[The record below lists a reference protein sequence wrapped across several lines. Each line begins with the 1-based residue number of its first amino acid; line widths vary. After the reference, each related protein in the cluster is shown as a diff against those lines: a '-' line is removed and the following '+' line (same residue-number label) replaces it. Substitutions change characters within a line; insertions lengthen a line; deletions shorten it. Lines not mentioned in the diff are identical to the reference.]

1 MSCVSTGVFHLVW
14 KKLSCCST
22 LFYKIIS
29 FTASILDSPWWNNSS
44 NSLQE
49 LNRSKFYS
57 FEQEVSSL
65 SSYLLPTNK
74 KKSYLLIH
82 NISHAYWRNTD
93 LIFLVSSPS
102 STNTLR
108 FPNSWWRNTILS
120 KSSRFPMSSI
130 SMQSSSSLTIKN
142 FLRGCYL
149 QLKRDF
155 LWK

>member
-1 MSCVSTGVFHLVW
+1 MRFYQGLSLSL
-14 KKLSCCST
+14 KKAFVLLHT
-22 LFYKIIS
+22 VLQNIS
-29 FTASILDSPWWNNSS
+29 FTASILDSPWWNSS
-44 NSLQE
+44 SKSLQE
-49 LNRSKFYS
+49 LNRSEFYS
-57 FEQEVSSL
+57 FEQEVSFL
-65 SSYLLPTNK
+65 TSYLLPTNK

-93 LIFLVSSPS
+93 LIFPVSSPS

-108 FPNSWWRNTILS
+108 FPHSSWMNTWMNS
-120 KSSRFPMSSI
+120 
-130 SMQSSSSLTIKN
+130 

>member
-1 MSCVSTGVFHLVW
+1 MSCISTRVFQLVW
-14 KKLSCCST
+14 KKLSLSST

-29 FTASILDSPWWNNSS
+29 FTAGILDSPLWNSSS

-65 SSYLLPTNK
+65 SSYLQPTNK

-82 NISHAYWRNTD
+82 NISHAYWRNTE
-93 LIFLVSSPS
+93 LIFLVSSPL

-108 FPNSWWRNTILS
+108 FPRSSWMNTWINS
-120 KSSRFPMSSI
+120 
-130 SMQSSSSLTIKN
+130 
-142 FLRGCYL
+142 FLRGCSL

>member
-1 MSCVSTGVFHLVW
+1 MNSRRLQENGKWISYLAFLQGFSLSL

-29 FTASILDSPWWNNSS
+29 FTAGILDSPWWNNSS

-49 LNRSKFYS
+49 LNRREFYS
-57 FEQEVSSL
+57 FEKEVSSL
-65 SSYLLPTNK
+65 SSYLLRTNR

-93 LIFLVSSPS
+93 LIFPVSSPS

-108 FPNSWWRNTILS
+108 FPHSSWMNTWMNS
-120 KSSRFPMSSI
+120 
-130 SMQSSSSLTIKN
+130 
-142 FLRGCYL
+142 FLRGCSL

>member
-1 MSCVSTGVFHLVW
+1 MCFYRGFS
-14 KKLSCCST
+14 LSLEKAFLLLHT
-22 LFYKIIS
+22 FKKIIS
-29 FTASILDSPWWNNSS
+29 FTAIILDSSWWNNSS

-49 LNRSKFYS
+49 LNRSEFYS

-65 SSYLLPTNK
+65 SSYLLPTNR

-93 LIFLVSSPS
+93 LIFPVSSPS

-108 FPNSWWRNTILS
+108 FPNSSWRNTILS

-130 SMQSSSSLTIKN
+130 SMQCSSSLTIKI
-142 FLRGCYL
+142 F
-149 QLKRDF
+149 
-155 LWK
+155 

>member
-1 MSCVSTGVFHLVW
+1 MIILVNFQRLQESRKWFSYLAFLPVFFT
-14 KKLSCCST
+14 S
-22 LFYKIIS
+22 LFYQIIL
-29 FTASILDSPWWNNSS
+29 FTAAILYSPWWNNSS

-82 NISHAYWRNTD
+82 NILHAYWRNTD
-93 LIFLVSSPS
+93 LIFPVSSPS

-108 FPNSWWRNTILS
+108 FPHSSWMNTWINS
-120 KSSRFPMSSI
+120 
-130 SMQSSSSLTIKN
+130 
-142 FLRGCYL
+142 FLRSYSL